1 MWEKVILVEKNRLS
15 LYLILVC
22 LTFLFIGCEAEKPKD
37 PSAVLKGKVD
47 DKIIELS
54 IKSHLDESLNK
65 QEEFP
70 STIEVASE
78 KYEIEYYIQNTLEKK
93 IQSILRRHDPHHA
106 AVAVIDN
113 KTGGVLAAVGYE
125 SSKKKFARKIAFTN
139 THPAASI
146 VKVITAAEIIE
157 AGKVNYGST
166 FYFNGKSTTMYKDQL
181 EDKRNK
187 WSAKTTLATAFSYS
201 NNVVFAKAALMYSS
215 AKKIKKMAE
224 KFGFSESLMRFV
236 SLGKSY
242 LFDAKT
248 SYELAELATGFNKRS
263 HVSPIHAASIA
274 TTVARGGEM
283 ISPQVVKRIKK
294 SDQIIWDAEERE
306 PQHAI
311 SFGTARQLKTMMK
324 KVVRSGTAR
333 KMFRRFPS
341 KVLEK
346 LEIAGKTGSITG
358 GVPYGKRD
366 WFVSYVKKKK
376 SANPGISIAVMLVHG
391 KDWKV
396 RSTLIAKKVMEYYF
410 RNVK

>member
-1 MWEKVILVEKNRLS
+1 MVRNSFLS
-15 LYLILVC
+15 H
-22 LTFLFIGCEAEKPKD
+22 LTIISMLGLFLSCEADKPKD
-37 PSAVLKGKVD
+37 PSTLNKGKVD
-47 DKIIELS
+47 NKIIELS
-54 IKSHLDESLNK
+54 IKSYLDESLNS
-65 QEEFP
+65 QDEFP
-70 STIEVASE
+70 ETIEVASE
-78 KYEIEYYIQNTLEKK
+78 KYEIEYYIQDTLEKK

-125 SSKKKFARKIAFTN
+125 SSKKRFSRKIAFTN

-146 VKVITAAEIIE
+146 VKVITAADIIE
-157 AGKVNYGST
+157 AGKVNYGTT

-187 WSAKTTLATAFSYS
+187 WSAKTTLATAFSFS

-263 HVSPIHAASIA
+263 HISPIHAASIA

-283 ISPQVVKRIKK
+283 ITPQVVKRIKK
-294 SDQIIWDAEERE
+294 SNELIWNAEDRE
-306 PQHAI
+306 PRHAI

-324 KVVRSGTAR
+324 KVVKSGTAR

-341 KVLEK
+341 KVLDR